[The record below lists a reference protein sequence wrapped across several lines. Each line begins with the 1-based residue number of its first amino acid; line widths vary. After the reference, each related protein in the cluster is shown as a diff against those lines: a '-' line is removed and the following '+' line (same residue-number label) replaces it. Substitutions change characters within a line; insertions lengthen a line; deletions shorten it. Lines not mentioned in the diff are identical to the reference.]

1 MKTVTKTTLEVGDL
15 VSHAGKVWLA
25 ERMDNHRPC
34 EVQCAMHDGTTC
46 PGYCWR
52 WDNGEDFVF
61 RFILPDIA
69 VKDATTIVATPDLI
83 AERLAGVTEG
93 TPDAIAKAKYYEK
106 VKALRAQR
114 DVRPYG
120 TGSLAPNRNG
130 WRGEIYVGGER
141 YTKYDPDKAVVL
153 AWLDDMNAKKQA
165 LAKMDKLKGKKK

>member
-106 VKALRAQR
+106 YCVKEGNSHHTNNTLPISNLGA
-114 DVRPYG
+114 YY
-120 TGSLAPNRNG
+120 APFHCVYRF
-130 WRGEIYVGGER
+130 
-141 YTKYDPDKAVVL
+141 
-153 AWLDDMNAKKQA
+153 
-165 LAKMDKLKGKKK
+165 